1 MTLANSTKKIWV
13 VMLATF
19 ITAIIAAWCIAK
31 AANQIV
37 AIAQTQYFNP
47 PTQTPELVTAIVK
60 PQLSLTHH
68 KIQDAI
74 EQWRQEQQ
82 ELNNNFRSIEQAWE
96 FLKIDD
102 FATAKQ
108 HVERLKT
115 SYAPWKERQQLLLS
129 AIDERRVEQEWETLY
144 DRAMGQLQ
152 RKPLLELSSCR

>member
-1 MTLANSTKKIWV
+1 MTLANSTKKVWV

-19 ITAIIAAWCIAK
+19 LTAIIAAWCIAK
-31 AANQIV
+31 AADKMFL
-37 AIAQTQYFNP
+37 IAQHFNS
-47 PTQTPELVTAIVK
+47 PTQSPELVTSIVK
-60 PQLSLTHH
+60 PQLSSTHH

-82 ELNNNFRSIEQAWE
+82 ELNHNFKLIEQAWE

-102 FATAKQ
+102 FANAKEQ
-108 HVERLKT
+108 VERLQT
-115 SYAPWKERQQLLLS
+115 SYGSWKERQQLLLS
-129 AIDERRVEQEWETLY
+129 AIDERRVQQEWETLY